1 MAEIKSKYEI
11 FCNELESML
20 KYFEKNQT
28 ISNKSISEDD
38 LVTYKFISQIL
49 VKVEAVR
56 TDNSKLVNFY
66 FPIAKKCYYLSDDT
80 KRKFLKDVDRESL
93 DSKLS
98 GLYSEKMYFNQEM
111 DFNQSRFNNRKGI
124 FTIFGSGTFLF
135 LEVTCFVLTITNN
148 LMLLMDDESMIELF
162 GLIELALSVVAIVF
176 FLNLNYPLVRQLN
189 RFRYETTA
197 AVESYYNKIQ
207 LDVFQSFLYQK
218 NVWVFLYHIF
228 CVSAGLYG
236 YTAIITLDVFSAIN
250 LFDTMQFIIRSVVMH
265 IGQLLS
271 TLALAGLIMFSFSYL
286 VTMYFVDEI
295 SGDTCSSFSSCF
307 FYIMDQAFSN
317 GQGIA
322 GLTSA
327 TVESLRNKYY
337 LLFLLNITFFLL
349 INTVLLNII
358 LAILVD
364 TFSALRQKSDQFGNK

>member
-111 DFNQSRFNNRKGI
+111 DFNQSRFNNRKLI

-148 LMLLMDDESMIELF
+148 
-162 GLIELALSVVAIVF
+162 
-176 FLNLNYPLVRQLN
+176 
-189 RFRYETTA
+189 
-197 AVESYYNKIQ
+197 
-207 LDVFQSFLYQK
+207 
-218 NVWVFLYHIF
+218 
-228 CVSAGLYG
+228 
-236 YTAIITLDVFSAIN
+236 
-250 LFDTMQFIIRSVVMH
+250 
-265 IGQLLS
+265 
-271 TLALAGLIMFSFSYL
+271 
-286 VTMYFVDEI
+286 
-295 SGDTCSSFSSCF
+295 
-307 FYIMDQAFSN
+307 
-317 GQGIA
+317 
-322 GLTSA
+322 
-327 TVESLRNKYY
+327 
-337 LLFLLNITFFLL
+337 
-349 INTVLLNII
+349 
-358 LAILVD
+358 
-364 TFSALRQKSDQFGNK
+364 